1 MQRRQEEPTLSVG
14 GLPAADP
21 LTESFGHPFWVWVGK
36 NQDTHTHK
44 RHEGINVST
53 GITITNHTTAG
64 RVVVHFPRVHVFG
77 LWRSLSNSCPPLLG
91 ILCREYLHF
100 CHRPR
105 KFPVVRCR
113 AGGIHFLFMIT
124 KRART
129 HRPHARTREYKW
141 IWWRILKG
149 PERMQ
154 RLIGMTAA

>member
-1 MQRRQEEPTLSVG
+1 MHCIHTPCNDDRRNQRCRGSINGKLWTPFF
-14 GLPAADP
+14 GL
-21 LTESFGHPFWVWVGK
+21 GWK
-36 NQDTHTHK
+36 NQDTHK

-100 CHRPR
+100 CHRSR

-141 IWWRILKG
+141 IWWRILKARSG
-149 PERMQ
+149 CN
-154 RLIGMTAA
+154 G